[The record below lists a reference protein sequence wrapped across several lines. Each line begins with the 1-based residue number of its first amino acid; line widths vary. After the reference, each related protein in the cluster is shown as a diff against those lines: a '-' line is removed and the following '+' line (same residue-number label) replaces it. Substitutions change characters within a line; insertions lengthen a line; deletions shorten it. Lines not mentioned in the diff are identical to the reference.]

1 MAQDGTGTLMN
12 IYGVNTGRQY
22 GPGPQDAP
30 MNLNDPTQIDW
41 GALAQ
46 RFQLTQEEVR
56 QLQLAP
62 PSSGPSLAQ
71 RLQAL
76 RPNVNLGPLNLSTD
90 GRRIQGSMKF

>member
-1 MAQDGTGTLMN
+1 MPQDNMDR

-22 GPGPQDAP
+22 GPGPEDAP
-30 MNLNDPTQIDW
+30 IDFNDPSQIDW

-46 RFQLTQEEVR
+46 RFQLTPEEVR

-62 PSSGPSLAQ
+62 PAGGPTLAE

-76 RPNVNLGPLNLSTD
+76 RPQMQIGPLNLSTD
-90 GRRIQGSMKF
+90 GRRVQGSVKF